1 MTPLATHRFRRL
13 TAAAALFWALLTL
26 SFGAGEL
33 LRLIAAPKLP
43 ISVYTFAGNTV
54 VQFATETAQ
63 SSGVGLGDRVLRVD
77 GEPAENWFRNPAHE
91 VLWQGVPNV
100 YEVEK
105 YDGRVVMVPLGPGP
119 SSDGNFRAIAF
130 DAWMIAVGLVFLG
143 MGLWVW
149 RARKD
154 RTEAWAF
161 LLFCALMAAQLFL
174 IRASSLGWSYIA
186 ATVNPCFVAAATFHF
201 ITTFPMEPA
210 WVLRRPGLRAA
221 PYLLAFYLGGLVL
234 FQDFLHV
241 PHALLSWGI
250 FAFTNGV
257 CVLALVS
264 FAIERRKVRAGGE
277 GLVADRSDVILLA
290 ALVSYLPIAV
300 NLFAQIF
307 LRTAFPV
314 ALALG
319 WLFVM
324 PIAAAYAI
332 LRKRGLF
339 ELRQVA
345 KSSASYGVAS
355 LSITG
360 LFALLIYFSYSA
372 VFGASL
378 QKRSAWIE
386 GAFIVF
392 AILLFNPVRMRLQNL
407 VDRVFDHNRARY
419 RRAVKEISDALVSM
433 LSIQEIVRRI
443 LSTLTDTMGVERAM
457 VLLFDENKKA
467 LRCISA
473 QGDWSMEAL
482 EFRIAAEHPLV
493 DQLWNRREEF
503 SRLDFDDDFDVNERE
518 ACRDVFDRLGV
529 KLVIPILFGVELLGV
544 IAVGEKVSGDRFVA
558 DDRQLLKTLAN
569 QSAIAIEN
577 AKAYDDIARLNENL
591 EQRVEE
597 RTREL
602 RETQA
607 QLIQNE
613 KMVSLGQ
620 LVAGVAHELNNPI
633 GYVHANLQ
641 LIEDYVRKLEDPS
654 LSDEKRAQAKD
665 ALERLVAR
673 SREGTQRVKAIVE
686 DLRTFSRLDL
696 AEVQEADLHECIE
709 RTISLVEHRLKAGI
723 RIVRDYGELPRV
735 RCFVGRINQVFMNLL
750 VNACDALGGSGE
762 IRIKTRALADGVV
775 LEFSDTGPG
784 IPKEIQNRLFEP
796 FFTTKA
802 VGQGTGLGLSISHS
816 IIESHG
822 GKISVCST
830 PGSGTTFR
838 IELPLD
844 IPHEVLQKN
853 VVLHSRSVG

>member
-1 MTPLATHRFRRL
+1 MTPFFSNRSRRFTAVLAL
-13 TAAAALFWALLTL
+13 LWALLTL
-26 SFGAGEL
+26 TVSAG
-33 LRLIAAPKLP
+33 RLFHLFETSNLP

-54 VQFATETAQ
+54 VQSVTAAAT
-63 SSGVGLGDRVLRVD
+63 SSGIALGDRVLRVD
-77 GEPAENWFRNPAHE
+77 GEPAERWFRSSAHE

-105 YDGRVVMVPLGPGP
+105 YDGRVAIIPLGPRLASEG
-119 SSDGNFRAIAF
+119 SFRTVVF
-130 DAWMIAVGLVFLG
+130 DAWLIVVGLIFLG

-154 RTEAWAF
+154 RAESWAF
-161 LLFCALMAAQLFL
+161 LLLCAFTAAQLFL
-174 IRASSLGWSYIA
+174 IRTSSLGWSYLA
-186 ATVNPCFVAAATFHF
+186 TTVNPCFVAAATFHF
-201 ITTFPMEPA
+201 ITLFPMEPA
-210 WVLRRPGLRAA
+210 WVLRRPGFRAV
-221 PYLLAFYLGGLVL
+221 PYLLAFYFGGLVL

-250 FAFTNGV
+250 FTFTNGV
-257 CVLALVS
+257 CTLALVS
-264 FAIERRKVRAGGE
+264 FAIERRRARAEGE
-277 GLVADRSDVILLA
+277 GLVADRADVILLA

-307 LRTAFPV
+307 LRTTFPV
-314 ALALG
+314 VFAFG

-324 PIAAAYAI
+324 PIATSYAI
-332 LRKRGLF
+332 LRRKGLF

-345 KSSASYGVAS
+345 KSSASYGAAS
-355 LSITG
+355 LAITG
-360 LFALLIYFSYSA
+360 LFALLIYFSYSVA
-372 VFGASL
+372 FGSSL

-386 GAFIVF
+386 GTFIVF
-392 AILLFNPVRMRLQNL
+392 AILLFNPVRIRLQNL

-419 RRAVKEISDALVSM
+419 RRAVKEISDALASM
-433 LSIQEIVRRI
+433 LSIQEIVRRV
-443 LSTLTDTMGVERAM
+443 LSALTDTMGLERAM
-457 VLLFDENKKA
+457 ILLFDDKKES
-467 LRCISA
+467 LRCVAA
-473 QGDWSMEAL
+473 QGDWGDEVL
-482 EFRIAAEHPLV
+482 DFQIAADHPLV
-493 DQLWNRREEF
+493 EQLWNRREEF
-503 SRLDFDDDFDVNERE
+503 SRLDFDEDFDVEERE
-518 ACRDVFDRLGV
+518 ACRNVFDTLGIQLIV
-529 KLVIPILFGVELLGV
+529 PILFGVNLFGV
-544 IAVGEKVSGDRFVA
+544 IAVGKKISRDRLVA
-558 DDRQLLKTLAN
+558 DDRQLLNTLAN
-569 QSAIAIEN
+569 QSAIAIDN
-577 AKAYDDIARLNENL
+577 AKAYDNIARLNESL

-641 LIEDYVRKLEDPS
+641 LIEDYVHKLEDPS
-654 LSDEKRAQAKD
+654 LSDEKHARAQD
-665 ALERLVAR
+665 ALERLIAR

-709 RTISLVEHRLKAGI
+709 RTISLIEHRMKDGI
-723 RIVRDYGELPRV
+723 CIVRDYGELPRV
-735 RCFVGRINQVFMNLL
+735 RCFVGRLNQVFMNLL
-750 VNACDALGGSGE
+750 VNAYDALEGRGE
-762 IRIKTRALADGVV
+762 IRIKTRPSTDGVV

-822 GKISVCST
+822 GKISVRST

-844 IPHEVLQKN
+844 IPHEILQKKEAI
-853 VVLHSRSVG
+853 HSRGMQ